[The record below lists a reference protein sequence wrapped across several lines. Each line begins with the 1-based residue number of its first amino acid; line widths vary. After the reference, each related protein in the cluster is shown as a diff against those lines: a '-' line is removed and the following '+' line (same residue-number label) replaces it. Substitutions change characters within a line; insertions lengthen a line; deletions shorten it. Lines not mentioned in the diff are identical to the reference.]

1 MDVDFDLGGDELSA
15 FDALELLVPFDGK
28 FEFDTTTNIAK
39 FGKKIV
45 DATKIDDAR
54 LHVDPTFRSRN
65 LALIFGVRGDLRL
78 ILPLRRKDADVVRD
92 DVRTGVIAMLE
103 VSSIVIPATDEFD
116 PKGKFARSAWP
127 THVTRSEAIAL
138 VRNPPMPGDKLPIIW
153 P

>member
-1 MDVDFDLGGDELSA
+1 MDVDFGWDEFSA

-39 FGKKIV
+39 FGKKVV
-45 DATKIDDAR
+45 DASKIDDAR
-54 LHVDPTFRSRN
+54 LHVDPSFRSRN
-65 LALIFGVRGDLRL
+65 LALIFGIRDEMRL
-78 ILPLRRKDADVVRD
+78 ILPLRRGEKDVVRE

-103 VSSIVIPATDEFD
+103 ASSIVLPPTDEFD

-127 THVTRSEAIAL
+127 THVTRIEAIAL
-138 VRNPPMPGDKLPIIW
+138 ITNPPMPGEKLPIIW